1 MFSPFY
7 FGEEPMLITQVRKLF
22 NDALAGET
30 LSIMEMLPHLDAA
43 IDSINAKLNTIY
55 PVFSDI
61 PNIQLND
68 AKYDFFPDKYIRM
81 VVIPGAA
88 WHFYVMDEE
97 GLQTAPQYLQD
108 FENGKFIMQ
117 RDLLYKIPEEYQDDD
132 DQGFIVGDPESD
144 IFGDRGLVVDI
155 DV

>member
-1 MFSPFY
+1 MFSPFN
-7 FGEEPMLITQVRKLF
+7 FGEKAMLLTQVQKLF
-22 NDALAGET
+22 NEALAGET
-30 LSIMEMLPHLDAA
+30 LSYKEMLPHLDAA
-43 IDSINAKLNTIY
+43 IDGINAKLNTIY

-61 PNIQLND
+61 SDITAD
-68 AKYDFFPDKYIRM
+68 ASYDFFPDKYIRT

-97 GLQTAPQYLQD
+97 GLQTAPQYQQD
-108 FENGKFIMQ
+108 CETGKFIMQ
-117 RDLLYKIPEEYQDDD
+117 RDMLYKIPEEYQDDD
-132 DQGFIVGDPESD
+132 QQGFIVGDPESD

>member
-1 MFSPFY
+1 
-7 FGEEPMLITQVRKLF
+7 MLLTQVQKLF

-30 LSIMEMLPHLDAA
+30 LSLKEMLPHLDAA
-43 IDSINAKLNTIY
+43 IDSINAKLNSTY

-61 PNIQLND
+61 PHATVD
-68 AKYDFFPDKYIRM
+68 AVYDFFPDKYIRT

-97 GLQTAPQYLQD
+97 GLQTAPQYQQD

-117 RDLLYKIPEEYQDDD
+117 RDMLYKIPEEYQDDD
-132 DQGFIVGDPESD
+132 HAGFVVGDPESD

>member
-1 MFSPFY
+1 
-7 FGEEPMLITQVRKLF
+7 MLLSQVQKLF

-30 LSIMEMLPHLDAA
+30 LSYKEMLPHLDAA
-43 IDSINAKLNTIY
+43 IDEINTRLNTIY
-55 PVFSDI
+55 PVFSEV
-61 PNIQLND
+61 P
-68 AKYDFFPDKYIRM
+68 YDTSESEYNFFPDKYIRM
-81 VVIPGAA
+81 AVIPGAA

-97 GLQTAPQYLQD
+97 GLQTAPQYQAN

-117 RDLLYKIPEEYQDDD
+117 RDMLYKIPEEYQDDD
-132 DQGFIVGDPESD
+132 NNGFIVGDPESD

>member
-1 MFSPFY
+1 
-7 FGEEPMLITQVRKLF
+7 MLLSQVQKLF

-30 LSIMEMLPHLDAA
+30 LSYKEMLPHLDAA
-43 IDSINAKLNTIY
+43 IDEINTKLNTIY
-55 PVFSDI
+55 PVFSEV
-61 PNIQLND
+61 P
-68 AKYDFFPDKYIRM
+68 YDTSESEYNFFPDKYIRM
-81 VVIPGAA
+81 AVIPGAA

-97 GLQTAPQYLQD
+97 GLQTAPQYQAN

-117 RDLLYKIPEEYQDDD
+117 RDMLYKIPEEYQDDD
-132 DQGFIVGDPESD
+132 NNGFIVGDPESD

>member
-1 MFSPFY
+1 
-7 FGEEPMLITQVRKLF
+7 MLITQIQKLF
-22 NDALAGET
+22 NEALAGET
-30 LSIMEMLPHLDAA
+30 LSLKEMLPHLDAA
-43 IDSINAKLNTIY
+43 IDGINSKLNTTY
-55 PVFSDI
+55 PVFSELPVIDTY
-61 PNIQLND
+61 D
-68 AKYDFFPDKYIRM
+68 AVYDYFPDKYIRM

-97 GLQTAPQYLQD
+97 GLQTAPQYLAD

-117 RDLLYKIPEEYQDDD
+117 RDMLYKIPEEYQDDD
-132 DQGFIVGDPESD
+132 NQGFIVGDPESD

>member
-1 MFSPFY
+1 
-7 FGEEPMLITQVRKLF
+7 MLITQVQKLF

-30 LSIMEMLPHLDAA
+30 LSVKEMLPHLDAA
-43 IDSINAKLNTIY
+43 IDSINAKLNTTY

-61 PNIQLND
+61 PLDTYD
-68 AKYDFFPDKYIRM
+68 AVYDFFPDKYIRM

-97 GLQTAPQYLQD
+97 GLQTAPQYLTD

-117 RDLLYKIPEEYQDDD
+117 RDMLYKIPEEYQDDD
-132 DQGFIVGDPESD
+132 NQGFIVGDPESD

>member
-1 MFSPFY
+1 
-7 FGEEPMLITQVRKLF
+7 MLLTQIQKLF

-30 LSIMEMLPHLDAA
+30 LSFKEMLPHLDAA
-43 IDSINAKLNTIY
+43 IDSINTKLNSTY

-61 PNIQLND
+61 PHTTID
-68 AKYDFFPDKYIRM
+68 AVYDFFPDKYIRT

-97 GLQTAPQYLQD
+97 GLQTAPQYQQD

-117 RDLLYKIPEEYQDDD
+117 RDMLYKIPEEYQDDD
-132 DQGFIVGDPESD
+132 HAGFVVGDPESD

>member
-1 MFSPFY
+1 
-7 FGEEPMLITQVRKLF
+7 MLLTQVQKLF

-30 LSIMEMLPHLDAA
+30 LSYKEMLPHLDAA
-43 IDSINAKLNTIY
+43 IDSINTKLNTIY
-55 PVFSDI
+55 PVFSEVPFNTSEDE
-61 PNIQLND
+61 
-68 AKYDFFPDKYIRM
+68 YSFFPDKYIRLA
-81 VVIPGAA
+81 VIPGAA

-97 GLQTAPQYLQD
+97 GLQTAPQYQAD

-117 RDLLYKIPEEYQDDD
+117 RDMLYKIPPEYQDDD
-132 DQGFIVGDPESD
+132 QQGFIVGDPESD

>member
-1 MFSPFY
+1 
-7 FGEEPMLITQVRKLF
+7 MLITQVQKLF

-30 LSIMEMLPHLDAA
+30 LSIKEMLPHLDAA

-55 PVFSDI
+55 PVFSEI
-61 PNIQLND
+61 PLDTYD

-81 VVIPGAA
+81 AVIPGAA

-117 RDLLYKIPEEYQDDD
+117 RDMLYKIPDEYLDDD
-132 DQGFIVGDPESD
+132 HQGFIVGNPESD

>member
-1 MFSPFY
+1 
-7 FGEEPMLITQVRKLF
+7 MLITKIQKLF

-30 LSIMEMLPHLDAA
+30 LSIKEMLPHLDAA
-43 IDSINAKLNTIY
+43 IDGINDKLNSKY

-61 PNIQLND
+61 PVNSND
-68 AKYDFFPDKYIRM
+68 AVYNFFPDKYIRT

-108 FENGKFIMQ
+108 YENGKFYMQ
-117 RDLLYKIPEEYQDDD
+117 RDMLYKIPEEYQDDD
-132 DQGFIVGDPESD
+132 HAGFIVGNPEND

>member
-1 MFSPFY
+1 
-7 FGEEPMLITQVRKLF
+7 MLITQVQKLF
-22 NDALAGET
+22 NEALAGET
-30 LSIMEMLPHLDAA
+30 LSFKEMLPHLDAA
-43 IDSINAKLNTIY
+43 IDGINAKLNSKY
-55 PVFSDI
+55 PVFSDV
-61 PNIQLND
+61 PSDTYD
-68 AKYDFFPDKYIRM
+68 AVYDFFPDKYIRT

-97 GLQTAPQYLQD
+97 GLQTAPQYQQD

-117 RDLLYKIPEEYQDDD
+117 RDMLYKIPEEYQDDD
-132 DQGFIVGDPESD
+132 QQGFIVGDPESD